1 MKKLFTLFAAAL
13 LGFCAYA
20 QDTTEPCPTVPE
32 FYLLNGD
39 DAANV
44 EIEFGFKQNNSENLN
59 GFNFAIQ
66 KPAGANWK
74 RVQGANYF
82 SAKGY
87 APYILQRIN
96 LDGATA
102 DDFTD
107 DELEEMLSDFLDNK
121 SNVRVNPDNAEDP
134 SQVLVIIQILSTLD
148 FRFYPATPGKV
159 GKCKIDMSALADGE
173 YEIRAENTPATA
185 SMSYTGGPEGSRAW
199 TIDEPLT
206 ITLVKEGNVVTE
218 KADTPQPVE
227 YNAFYVTGTFNEW
240 AQDVA
245 NMTELVGNADG
256 NQFTGSVELTDGAE
270 FKVVTPTEDGLKW
283 FGGVDENGVGY
294 FEINDALLDQPIEL
308 VDGSNFKVVGDGKY
322 TITVMNP
329 AKGLQEPLVM
339 TVSKESTGINTIGV
353 DSANGRIYDL
363 QGRELKSVPEHG
375 IYIQNGK
382 KYVK

>member
-44 EIEFGFKQNNSENLN
+44 EIEFGFSQNNSENLN

-66 KPAGANWK
+66 KPEGAEWK

-96 LDGATA
+96 LDGATYPA
-102 DDFTD
+102 DFTD
-107 DELEEMLSDFLDNK
+107 EDLEDMLSDFLDNK
-121 SNVRVNPDNAEDP
+121 SNVRVNPDDATDP
-134 SQVLVIIQILSTLD
+134 SKVLVVIQILSTLD
-148 FRFYPATPGKV
+148 CRFYPATPGKV
-159 GKCKIDMSALADGE
+159 GKFKLDMSALEDGE
-173 YEIRAENTPATA
+173 YDLKCNATPQGG
-185 SMSYTGGPEGSRAW
+185 SFSYTGGPEGSRAW

-206 ITLVKEGNVVTE
+206 ITLVKTGNVVTV
-218 KADTPQPVE
+218 KGDTPVVEPITIAGTVVDKDNAPLEGVTVTLDEATGAKEAITTTTTADGTYSLEYTPEEGKE
-227 YNAFYVTGTFNEW
+227 YNVTFAKDNYQT
-240 AQDVA
+240 A
-245 NMTELVGNADG
+245 TYPADEVPETVVL
-256 NQFTGSVELTDGAE
+256 QSVD
-270 FKVVTPTEDGLKW
+270 
-283 FGGVDENGVGY
+283 
-294 FEINDALLDQPIEL
+294 
-308 VDGSNFKVVGDGKY
+308 
-322 TITVMNP
+322 
-329 AKGLQEPLVM
+329 
-339 TVSKESTGINTIGV
+339 TGISTIGV
-353 DSANGRIYDL
+353 DGNNGRIYDL

-382 KYVK
+382 KHVK

>member
-1 MKKLFTLFAAAL
+1 MKKVFTLFAAAL

-20 QDTTEPCPTVPE
+20 QETCPTVPE
-32 FYLLNGD
+32 LTLLNGD

-44 EIEFGFKQNNSENLN
+44 ELELGLKVNNSANLN
-59 GFNFAIQ
+59 GFNFEFT
-66 KPAGANWK
+66 KPHDATWK
-74 RVQGANYF
+74 RAQGANYF
-82 SAKGY
+82 SGKGY
-87 APYILQRIN
+87 ARYILGAIN

-107 DELEEMLSDFLDNK
+107 AELEEMLPSMADIK
-121 SNVRVNPDNAEDP
+121 SNAK
-134 SQVLVIIQILSTLD
+134 QVGDEKNLVVIVILSTND
-148 FRFYPATPGKV
+148 CRFFPAFPGVV
-159 GKCKIDMSALADGE
+159 GKCKIDMSTLADGE
-173 YEIRAENTPATA
+173 YEIKAENTPATA

-240 AQDVA
+240 SEDVA
-245 NMTELVGNADG
+245 NMTELVANADG
-256 NQFTGSVELTDGAE
+256 NQFTGSVVLADGAE
-270 FKVVTPTEDGLKW
+270 FKVVSPLEEGLKW
-283 FGGVDENGVGY
+283 FGGVDENQVGY
-294 FEINDALLDQPIEL
+294 FEINDGLLDQPIEL

>member
-44 EIEFGFKQNNSENLN
+44 EIEFGFKQNNSANLN

-66 KPAGANWK
+66 KPEAATWKKAQGMNW
-74 RVQGANYF
+74 F

-87 APYILQRIN
+87 APYILGCLAEN
-96 LDGATA
+96 MGES
-102 DDFTD
+102 FTD
-107 DELEEMLSDFLDNK
+107 EELEEYLSDMCDVK
-121 SNVRVNPDNAEDP
+121 SNAKTVGEEQN
-134 SQVLVIIQILSTLD
+134 LVVIEILTTNEC
-148 FRFYPATPGKV
+148 RFFPAYPGLV
-159 GKCKIDMSALADGE
+159 GKFKIDMSALEDGE
-173 YEIRAENTPATA
+173 YEIKAEATPATA
-185 SMSYTGGPEGSRAW
+185 SMSYTGGPEGNRAW
-199 TIDEPLT
+199 TIDEDLV

-240 AQDVA
+240 DQDVA
-245 NMTELVGNADG
+245 NMTELVANADG

-283 FGGVDENGVGY
+283 FGGVDENQVGY